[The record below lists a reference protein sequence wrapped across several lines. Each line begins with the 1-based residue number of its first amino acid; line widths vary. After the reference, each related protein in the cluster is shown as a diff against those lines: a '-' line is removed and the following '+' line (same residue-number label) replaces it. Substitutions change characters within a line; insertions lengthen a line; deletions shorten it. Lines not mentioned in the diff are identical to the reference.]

1 MNNRQNWNDGGKSKK
16 MIKNC
21 RIHWLLI
28 GTSGSASGA
37 WDELLTLEEAANT
50 IANFNVMYKNTIKY
64 KHWFEFEDV
73 PVDGERLEL
82 ADEQ

>member
-1 MNNRQNWNDGGKSKK
+1 MAVKK

-21 RIHWLLI
+21 RIHWLLT
-28 GTSGSASGA
+28 GTSASGA

-50 IANFNVMYKNTIKY
+50 VANFNVMYKNTMKY

-73 PVDGERLEL
+73 TSNGEGLEL
-82 ADEQ
+82 ADE

>member
-1 MNNRQNWNDGGKSKK
+1 MNNKQNWNGDGGKSKK

-28 GTSGSASGA
+28 GTSGSDSGA

-50 IANFNVMYKNTIKY
+50 VANFNAMNVMYKNTMRYKY
-64 KHWFEFEDV
+64 WFEFEDV
-73 PVDGERLEL
+73 TSRS
-82 ADEQ
+82 

>member
-1 MNNRQNWNDGGKSKK
+1 

-21 RIHWLLI
+21 RIHWVSLLT
-28 GTSGSASGA
+28 GNSGVGN
-37 WDELLTLEEAANT
+37 DLLTLEEAVRTLANL
-50 IANFNVMYKNTIKY
+50 NVMYKNIM

-73 PVDGERLEL
+73 TSNGEGSEL